1 MTSQNALLEAVALMS
16 EKLDKVLDFMEK
28 KCVRKEYQAAYYKK
42 RKAKQELMARMLVNP
57 KGHCLEGLK
66 DKRPPFDQF

>member
-1 MTSQNALLEAVALMS
+1 MS

-57 KGHCLEGLK
+57 KGHCLEGSRTSGSPSTSLETSCG
-66 DKRPPFDQF
+66 RSGSAG